1 MINKSITENNKKRP
15 IIGRLICRNN
25 QKQIPLASESKNE
38 MEKGTILIVDDNKG
52 VLASLELLLETEFS
66 EIKTAHH
73 PNQIISIIN
82 TSPIDVIIL
91 DMNFSAGI
99 NNGNEGLYWLKRIR
113 EIAPALPVVM
123 LTAYGDVELAVKA
136 LKNDATD
143 FLLKPWDNRTL
154 VRKIKDAFGSG
165 KKRKNRIPDRNKSP
179 MIVGTS
185 PAMQQLMKMVVKVA
199 RTDANILITGEN
211 GTGKE
216 MLAKEIHRLSP
227 RNSRQML
234 GIDMGAI
241 SESLFESELFGFEKG
256 AFTDAKKSKAGRMEV
271 ATNGTLFLDEIGNL
285 SLPMQSKLLTAI
297 EKRQISRLGSTQ
309 AVPIDVRLICA
320 TNADIRRM
328 VDEGS
333 FRQDLLYRINTIE
346 IHIPPLRERGN
357 DIILLAEYFLDRYAR
372 KYKKEMR
379 GLTREAKN
387 KLLKYTWP
395 GNVRELQHTM
405 ERVVILGDGSLLK
418 PENFQFHV
426 TPKQKKEEEIVL
438 NLEQLERQTIE
449 KAMKLSEGNI
459 SRAADYLG
467 ITRFALYRKLEKL
480 GL

>member
-185 PAMQQLMKMVVKVA
+185 PAMQQLMKIVVKVA

-216 MLAKEIHRLSP
+216 MLAQE
-227 RNSRQML
+227 
-234 GIDMGAI
+234 
-241 SESLFESELFGFEKG
+241 
-256 AFTDAKKSKAGRMEV
+256 
-271 ATNGTLFLDEIGNL
+271 
-285 SLPMQSKLLTAI
+285 
-297 EKRQISRLGSTQ
+297 
-309 AVPIDVRLICA
+309 
-320 TNADIRRM
+320 
-328 VDEGS
+328 
-333 FRQDLLYRINTIE
+333 
-346 IHIPPLRERGN
+346 
-357 DIILLAEYFLDRYAR
+357 
-372 KYKKEMR
+372 
-379 GLTREAKN
+379 
-387 KLLKYTWP
+387 
-395 GNVRELQHTM
+395 
-405 ERVVILGDGSLLK
+405 
-418 PENFQFHV
+418 
-426 TPKQKKEEEIVL
+426 
-438 NLEQLERQTIE
+438 
-449 KAMKLSEGNI
+449 
-459 SRAADYLG
+459 
-467 ITRFALYRKLEKL
+467 
-480 GL
+480 

>member
-1 MINKSITENNKKRP
+1 MKR
-15 IIGRLICRNN
+15 G
-25 QKQIPLASESKNE
+25 K
-38 MEKGTILIVDDNKG
+38 ILIVDDNEDILFTLKM
-52 VLASLELLLETEFS
+52 LLRPIAESITTLNDPRELL
-66 EIKTAHH
+66 
-73 PNQIISIIN
+73 PIISR
-82 TSPIDVIIL
+82 TRFDVILL
-91 DMNFSAGI
+91 DMNFRQDAVSGK
-99 NNGNEGLYWLKRIR
+99 EGFHWLE
-113 EIAPALPVVM
+113 EILKLDAKAVVIFI
-123 LTAYGDVELAVKA
+123 TAYADTEKAVQAIKQG
-136 LKNDATD
+136 ATD
-143 FLLKPWDNRTL
+143 FIPKPWQNEKLIATVSSALQLSFSRTEVETL
-154 VRKIKDAFGSG
+154 KQQKETL
-165 KKRKNRIPDRNKSP
+165 KKQTEALTLPPEPTRVIGESA
-179 MIVGTS
+179 
-185 PAMQQLMKMVVKVA
+185 AMQTIFQTIRKFSE
-199 RTDANILITGEN
+199 TDANLLLLGEN
-211 GTGKE
+211 GTGKDVI
-216 MLAKEIHRLSP
+216 ARLLYRCSP
-227 RNSRQML
+227 RYGKPFVTIDL
-234 GIDMGAI
+234 GSIP
-241 SESLFESELFGFEKG
+241 EQLFESELFGFEKG

>member
-1 MINKSITENNKKRP
+1 MEN
-15 IIGRLICRNN
+15 
-25 QKQIPLASESKNE
+25 
-38 MEKGTILIVDDNKG
+38 GTILIVDDNKS
-52 VLASLELLLETEFS
+52 VLASLELLLENEFGTVR
-66 EIKTAHH
+66 TAAN
-73 PNQIISIIN
+73 PNQITTLLTT
-82 TSPIDVIIL
+82 TSIDVVIL

-99 NNGNEGLYWLKRIR
+99 NNGNEGLYWLKQIHEIR
-113 EIAPALPVVM
+113 PSLPVVM

-136 LKNDATD
+136 LKNGATD
-143 FLLKPWDNRTL
+143 FLLKPWDNQIL
-154 VRKIKDAFGSG
+154 IRKIKEAYKSNNSKAKSASKTTG
-165 KKRKNRIPDRNKSP
+165 KQGDTEKPSKPEMLI
-179 MIVGTS
+179 GHS
-185 PAMQQLMKMVVKVA
+185 PAMLQLIKVVTKVA
-199 RTDANILITGEN
+199 KTDANILITGEN